1 MGASPI
7 ISGKFRYILSTEVL
21 NITLSSQKLVGTSS
35 GKYAYFAQRSVFDVD
50 PNWAIGYT
58 IRTSYFVSHCFS

>member
-7 ISGKFRYILSTEVL
+7 ISGKFRYILSTEIL

-35 GKYAYFAQRSVFDVD
+35 GKYAYLCSEVGF
-50 PNWAIGYT
+50 
-58 IRTSYFVSHCFS
+58 

>member
-7 ISGKFRYILSTEVL
+7 ISGKFRYILLTEIL
-21 NITLSSQKLVGTSS
+21 NVTLSSQKLVGTSS

-50 PNWAIGYT
+50 PN
-58 IRTSYFVSHCFS
+58 